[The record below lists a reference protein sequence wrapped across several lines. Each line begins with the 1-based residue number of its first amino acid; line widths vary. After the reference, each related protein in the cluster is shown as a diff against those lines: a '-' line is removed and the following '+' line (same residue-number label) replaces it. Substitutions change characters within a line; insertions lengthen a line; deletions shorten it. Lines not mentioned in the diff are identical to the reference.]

1 MPDHPPRVV
10 YDDVCGFCTWC
21 AAFAARHGDVEVVGF
36 SDLTADQLARLP
48 DDYEDCAHF
57 LTDDAVYSCG
67 ESVERALKYD
77 FPALRYVFGAL
88 RAIPGYE
95 TAREKLYRW
104 GADRRD
110 WWGKFLRESP
120 PALEQ

>member
-1 MPDHPPRVV
+1 MQDHPPRVV

-21 AAFAARHGDVEVVGF
+21 AEFAARHGDVEPVGF
-36 SDLTADQLARLP
+36 SELSADQLARLP
-48 DDYEDCAHF
+48 DDYEDCAHL

-67 ESVERALKYD
+67 AGVERALEYD
-77 FPALRYVFGAL
+77 FPVLRYVFGAL
-88 RAIPGYE
+88 RAIPGYA

-120 PALEQ
+120 PALK